1 MSQELTDNEKALLAQ
16 ITKKAE
22 QGIIAQRIPDEVMKK
37 AKEIL
42 SIIDND
48 LFRKRTWFYHY
59 EDGFHTLHKVN
70 LGTDTDGKP
79 CHVVFY
85 LNFDVFNNYTSINID
100 TYQNNFG
107 SNGLIATL
115 LSYAGPYE
123 ERNIYS
129 GLAKELVEHVTAF
142 KPLREA
148 ADRFIEENNKF
159 RDEHEDEEYQDNL
172 DTFMNEEVERILGVP
187 QKQESSQLDKATVS

>member
-1 MSQELTDNEKALLAQ
+1 MSKELTDQERAILAEK
-16 ITKKAE
+16 TKQAE
-22 QGIIAQRIPDEVMKK
+22 QEIIAQRIPDKVMQR

-48 LFRKRTWFYHY
+48 LFRKRTWFYGY
-59 EDGFHTLHKVN
+59 EDGFHTLHKVH
-70 LGTDTDGKP
+70 LGIDTDGHL
-79 CHVVFY
+79 CHAVFY
-85 LNFDVFNNYTSINID
+85 LNFDTLNNYTSINID

-107 SNGLIATL
+107 SNGMVATL

-129 GLAKELVEHVTAF
+129 GLSEELLGHVTVF

-148 ADRFIEENNKF
+148 ADRFIAENRGF
-159 RDEHEDEEYQDNL
+159 RDEHGEEEYYDNL
-172 DTFMNEEVERILGVP
+172 DTFMSEEVERILGNP